1 MSTNT
6 LIDLDKF
13 PTDAIAIFGL
23 SFHAKNISD
32 LIVKRQ
38 GHENSEVFK
47 GTLSEYE
54 AYQHIKKLNV
64 SSPHH
69 GLELLV
75 KGYEIANEDMK
86 EENDESENEK
96 FLWREFIE
104 ITGLHP
110 NSVDSVLKLLMA
122 KDVVNLNIED
132 IFDDFSAEKKRK
144 IRRKSF
150 DFLDANFGHVGSK
163 EEKSQKLL
171 AAENFLYGAAQS
183 FLQNKKSYVDPEYSD
198 FWDYRYI
205 VCDKLEGDGS
215 ESYIPLC
222 NPKALSR
229 PHAEAM
235 YEVRKLL
242 FSITFPCLDLPRS
255 QIFFSKLL

>member
-13 PTDAIAIFGL
+13 PTDAITIFGL

-38 GHENSEVFK
+38 GHENTEVFK
-47 GTLSEYE
+47 GTLGEYE
-54 AYQHIKKLNV
+54 AYQHIKKLNDT
-64 SSPHH
+64 SPHP

-75 KGYEIANEDMK
+75 KGYEIANNEMK
-86 EENDESENEK
+86 EENDESEK
-96 FLWREFIE
+96 FLWREFVE

-110 NSVDSVLKLLMA
+110 NSVDSVLKLLIA
-122 KDVVNLNIED
+122 EYIPGSNIREM
-132 IFDDFSAEKKRK
+132 FNKYTVEKKADVSAALDGFMKTNFEHVENSERK
-144 IRRKSF
+144 P
-150 DFLDANFGHVGSK
+150 N
-163 EEKSQKLL
+163 ELL

-183 FLQNKKSYVDPEYSD
+183 FLQKREYEIDRSRNAS
-198 FWDYRYI
+198 WDYRF
-205 VCDKLEGDGS
+205 VTCDKLIKDNS
-215 ESYIPLC
+215 MSYIPLC